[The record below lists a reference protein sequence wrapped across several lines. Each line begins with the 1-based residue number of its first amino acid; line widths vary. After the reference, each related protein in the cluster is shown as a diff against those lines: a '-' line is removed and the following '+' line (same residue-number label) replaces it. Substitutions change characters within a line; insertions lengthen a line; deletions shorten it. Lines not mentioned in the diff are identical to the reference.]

1 VARRR
6 FQESGTHEVG
16 FGGLLGT
23 AYGYVGPS
31 MYFLLGGIALY
42 ALGVTPIVLLL
53 VGLVLIATAWS
64 YAEASAAM
72 PEASGVASF
81 ARRTFGPL
89 PGFVAAWALLLDCIV
104 VVAIAAAFIT
114 HYLSVFWPQLQDRP
128 YSTICGVG
136 IVVLLVLV
144 NVAGLGESV
153 RLHSLLAVLGL
164 ATLVLLVAVG
174 FLAELKPDVVAEQI
188 ALGTAPTWGRLIFA
202 VPMALAAFIGLDAVS
217 SRAESAMNPASDVP
231 KAINIVLPLV
241 VILGI
246 GLAVV
251 GLSAMPVASNV
262 VPVDVATGLTEP
274 VPVVETGTE
283 GVFALADDPGTK
295 VVVPVEQQDPGW
307 VIPAQEPAGDVYEQA
322 GGPVTRLYGTQLGSS
337 YLQDPLIGIADSLPA
352 DLAWL
357 RDLLRPWLAV
367 LISLSLFLAAKAVV
381 GGSAR
386 IIYSLARH
394 SQVPAA
400 LGRVDPAR
408 MTPYAGIALFGAG
421 AAVLLLPRDPVLLLG
436 LLGFGAA
443 LAFTMVN
450 VSVVALRYREP
461 TLSRPF
467 VVPFS
472 VRYRGALLP
481 VPAVIGGA
489 ATALI
494 WVFMVT
500 THPEGRLLGFAWL
513 AAGMLLYVV
522 HRRRARLPLGRQ
534 PQQARLPSAA
544 LVDFDYERILV
555 PVDGTRLTDEIMVL
569 GCQLAADKNATID
582 VVYVVEVPMNLALD
596 AGMPD
601 ERARGRRVLDAALAV
616 ALDFG
621 VEAWPH
627 LVASRTVGRAV
638 VETAREWN
646 ADVIIIGAVRK
657 RRLDDRVLGDS
668 TQYVLRHAPGEVL
681 LNFVPEDYPMQG
693 SAAETDAGPAATAG
707 NATTPTGATRE

>member
-1 VARRR
+1 MARRR
-6 FQESGTHEVG
+6 FQEGGAHEVG
-16 FGGLLGT
+16 YGGLLGT
-23 AYGYVGPS
+23 AYGYVGTS
-31 MYFLLGGIALY
+31 MYFVLGGVALY

-53 VGLVLIATAWS
+53 VGLVLLVTAWS

-81 ARRTFGPL
+81 ARRAFGPL

-128 YSTICGVG
+128 YSTICGIGV
-136 IVVLLVLV
+136 VVLLALL
-144 NVAGLGESV
+144 NVVGLRESV
-153 RLHSLLAVLGL
+153 RLSSLVAVLGL
-164 ATLVLLVAVG
+164 ATLVLLIAVG
-174 FLAELKPDVVAEQI
+174 FLVELKPDVVAEQI

-202 VPMALAAFIGLDAVS
+202 VPLAAAAFVGLDAVS
-217 SRAESAMNPASDVP
+217 SRAESALNPASDVP
-231 KAINIVLPLV
+231 RAINVVLPLV
-241 VILGI
+241 VLLGI

-251 GLSAMPVASNV
+251 ALSAMPVASNV
-262 VPVDVATGLTEP
+262 VPVDTATGLTKP
-274 VPVVETGTE
+274 VPVVETGTQ
-283 GVFALADDPGTK
+283 GVFALADDPGVK
-295 VVVPVEQQDPGW
+295 VVVPVEQQGSDW
-307 VIPAQEPAGDVYEQA
+307 VIPAQEPPGDVYEQ
-322 GGPVTRLYGTQLGSS
+322 GDGPVTRLYGTQLGSS

-367 LISLSLFLAAKAVV
+367 LISISLFLAANAVV
-381 GGSAR
+381 GGSGR

-394 SQVPAA
+394 SQVPAV

-408 MTPYAGIALFGAG
+408 MTPYVGIALLGAG
-421 AAVLLLPRDPVLLLG
+421 AAVLLVPRDPVLLLG
-436 LLGFGAA
+436 LFGFGAS
-443 LAFTMVN
+443 LAFTMAN

-467 VVPFS
+467 VVPLNL
-472 VRYRGALLP
+472 RYRGALLP
-481 VPAVIGGA
+481 LPAVVGA
-489 ATALI
+489 IATALI
-494 WVFMVT
+494 WAFMVA
-500 THPEGRLLGFAWL
+500 THPEGRILGFAWL
-513 AAGMLLYVV
+513 AAGVLLYVV

-534 PQQARLPSAA
+534 PQQTRLPSTA
-544 LVDFDYERILV
+544 LVDVDYERILV
-555 PVDGTRLTDEIMVL
+555 PVDGTRLTDEMMVL
-569 GCQLAADKNATID
+569 GCQLAADKDATID
-582 VVYVVEVPMNLALD
+582 VVYVVVVPMNLPLD

-601 ERARGRRVLDAALAV
+601 ERERGRRVLDAALAV
-616 ALDFG
+616 AGDFG

-646 ADVIIIGAVRK
+646 ADVVILGAVRK

-681 LNFVPEDYPMQG
+681 LNFVPEDYPMEG
-693 SAAETDAGPAATAG
+693 SAAETDGGPAAATGKSTAPR
-707 NATTPTGATRE
+707 NATRE

>member
-1 VARRR
+1 
-6 FQESGTHEVG
+6 
-16 FGGLLGT
+16 
-23 AYGYVGPS
+23 
-31 MYFLLGGIALY
+31 M
-42 ALGVTPIVLLL
+42 
-53 VGLVLIATAWS
+53 
-64 YAEASAAM
+64 
-72 PEASGVASF
+72 
-81 ARRTFGPL
+81 
-89 PGFVAAWALLLDCIV
+89 
-104 VVAIAAAFIT
+104 
-114 HYLSVFWPQLQDRP
+114 
-128 YSTICGVG
+128 
-136 IVVLLVLV
+136 
-144 NVAGLGESV
+144 
-153 RLHSLLAVLGL
+153 
-164 ATLVLLVAVG
+164 
-174 FLAELKPDVVAEQI
+174 
-188 ALGTAPTWGRLIFA
+188 
-202 VPMALAAFIGLDAVS
+202 
-217 SRAESAMNPASDVP
+217 
-231 KAINIVLPLV
+231 
-241 VILGI
+241 
-246 GLAVV
+246 
-251 GLSAMPVASNV
+251 
-262 VPVDVATGLTEP
+262 
-274 VPVVETGTE
+274 
-283 GVFALADDPGTK
+283 
-295 VVVPVEQQDPGW
+295 EQQDPGW

-367 LISLSLFLAAKAVV
+367 LISLSLFLAANAVV

-386 IIYSLARH
+386 VIYSLARH

-408 MTPYAGIALFGAG
+408 MTPYVGIALFGVG

-436 LLGFGAA
+436 LFGFGAS
-443 LAFTMVN
+443 LAFTMAQRLGRRASATAN
-450 VSVVALRYREP
+450 R

-481 VPAVIGGA
+481 LPAVIGAA

-494 WVFMVT
+494 WVFMVA

-513 AAGMLLYVV
+513 AAGVLLYVV

-534 PQQARLPSAA
+534 PQQTRLPSAA
-544 LVDFDYERILV
+544 LVDVDYERILV
-555 PVDGTRLTDEIMVL
+555 PVDGTRLTDEMMVL

-616 ALDFG
+616 ARDFG

-638 VETAREWN
+638 VETAQEWN
-646 ADVIIIGAVRK
+646 ADVIILGAVRK

-693 SAAETDAGPAATAG
+693 SAAETDAETGRHGPGTPRRLRAPRGSDGGDVRHHRGMRTSRLARGAAARRRGPRRRRHRRGPRVVPTARRRLPRPVRRRRGDQLGDAARRGHRRRRRVRGGHRRRQHQHRLRAHRVARVRGALLGRARLRPRPGARLRQAGPAHGVPHRRGRDDDA
-707 NATTPTGATRE
+707 RR